1 MTIGPLQEQSGAW
14 SSRRIAGSAFV
25 AVSLYSFALRDG
37 QWPFWS
43 GVAAGIFALV
53 LFGLT
58 TISDIKELASVV
70 RGKKGEEC
78 VERK

>member
-1 MTIGPLQEQSGAW
+1 MSVGPLQEQSGAW
-14 SSRRIAGSAFV
+14 SSRRIAGTAFV

-37 QWPFWS
+37 EWPFWS

-58 TISDIKELASVV
+58 TISDIKGLAAAI
-70 RGKKGEEC
+70 RGKQGE
-78 VERK
+78 